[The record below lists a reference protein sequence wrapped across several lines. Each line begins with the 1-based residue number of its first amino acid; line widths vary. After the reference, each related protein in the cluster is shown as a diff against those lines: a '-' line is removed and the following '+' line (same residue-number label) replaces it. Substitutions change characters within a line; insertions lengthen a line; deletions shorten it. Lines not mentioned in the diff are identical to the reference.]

1 MNQNVLSRL
10 SKTIIFCILSNVQ
23 IVSVLAQSNED
34 WRPVELTQQIT
45 HVQPMTGLVM
55 WPDHERMAQY
65 QHTISMEFHYCL
77 PCRVVKGKTNGQID
91 YDWTYMEDIL
101 NDISSRGHQAIIRFR
116 YEYPNNTEVDGKRGT
131 TAVPQYIKDRSDYHE
146 TYSANP
152 GGDGQTYYADWSN
165 AELQW
170 FTRQFYTDF
179 AARYNTDPRIAF
191 LEVGFGHWSEYH
203 IYGTKLQLGI
213 NFPSKD
219 YQAAFLQHLDTTL
232 RMPWA
237 ISIDA
242 ADESYTP
249 IVDSEELMALGFGL
263 FDDSFMHSEHE
274 IGSGDGYNEENWN
287 AIGEGKRWQRGVCGG
302 EISYYTSKD
311 QKNFLNPAG
320 MYGVTWEAAA
330 AKYHI
335 SFMIANDAPGSTYGT
350 VERFAEAGMATGYRL
365 LVTRCETNGE
375 ETRLMV
381 YNEGVAPLYRDA
393 YFAIDTVFSSTT
405 LRGLL
410 PKEQREI
417 VIPAA
422 LMNGD
427 ALHVVSPYIL
437 PSQEIEFRAGA
448 VQEWLPIVAQD
459 TDQAGRKEI
468 QHAQVV
474 ILYQGDTYLLSGAR
488 L

>member
-1 MNQNVLSRL
+1 
-10 SKTIIFCILSNVQ
+10 
-23 IVSVLAQSNED
+23 
-34 WRPVELTQQIT
+34 
-45 HVQPMTGLVM
+45 MTGLVM
-55 WPDHERMAQY
+55 WPGHERMSQY

-77 PCRVVKGKTNGQID
+77 PCRVVKGKTNGRID

-152 GGDGQTYYADWSN
+152 GGDGPTYYADWSN

-179 AARYNTDPRIAF
+179 AARYNSDPRIAF

-203 IYGTKLQLGI
+203 IYGTKLQLGT

-232 RMPWA
+232 QIPWA

-249 IVDSEELMALGFGL
+249 IVNNTTLRALGFGL
-263 FDDSFMHSEHE
+263 FDDSFMHKEHE
-274 IGSGDGYNEENWN
+274 IGSSDGYNEECWN
-287 AIGEGKRWQRGVCGG
+287 AIGEGMRWQKGVCGG

-330 AKYHI
+330 SKYHI

-375 ETRLMV
+375 ETRLTV

-393 YFAIDTVFSSTT
+393 YFAIDIVASATT

-417 VIPAA
+417 IIPAA
-422 LMNGD
+422 LTNGE

-437 PSQEIEFRAGA
+437 PSQEIEFRAGNRKDGVA
-448 VQEWLPIVAQD
+448 VVVEDSLR
-459 TDQAGRKEI
+459 TGKKEI
-468 QHAQVV
+468 QDGQVV

-488 L
+488 R

>member
-1 MNQNVLSRL
+1 
-10 SKTIIFCILSNVQ
+10 
-23 IVSVLAQSNED
+23 
-34 WRPVELTQQIT
+34 
-45 HVQPMTGLVM
+45 
-55 WPDHERMAQY
+55 
-65 QHTISMEFHYCL
+65 
-77 PCRVVKGKTNGQID
+77 
-91 YDWTYMEDIL
+91 
-101 NDISSRGHQAIIRFR
+101 
-116 YEYPNNTEVDGKRGT
+116 
-131 TAVPQYIKDRSDYHE
+131 
-146 TYSANP
+146 
-152 GGDGQTYYADWSN
+152 
-165 AELQW
+165 
-170 FTRQFYTDF
+170 
-179 AARYNTDPRIAF
+179 
-191 LEVGFGHWSEYH
+191 
-203 IYGTKLQLGI
+203 
-213 NFPSKD
+213 
-219 YQAAFLQHLDTTL
+219 
-232 RMPWA
+232 
-237 ISIDA
+237 
-242 ADESYTP
+242 
-249 IVDSEELMALGFGL
+249 
-263 FDDSFMHSEHE
+263 
-274 IGSGDGYNEENWN
+274 
-287 AIGEGKRWQRGVCGG
+287 
-302 EISYYTSKD
+302 
-311 QKNFLNPAG
+311 

-350 VERFAEAGMATGYRL
+350 VERFAEAGMAIGYRL

-488 L
+488 R